1 MREVV
6 VLAEGLRINEASYAV
21 LAARLVQSDDAEER
35 AAVAEAITSA
45 TDPALAARTLQ
56 LALSEELLRRRS
68 RRCW

>member
-1 MREVV
+1 M
-6 VLAEGLRINEASYAV
+6 RINEASYAV

-45 TDPALAARTLQ
+45 TDPALAPRTLQ